1 MNNLFGS
8 YAFIWPFFLA
18 GITNGFPISTSWTY
32 LIVLTNKYSHC
43 QINVHLRQP
52 IEICIVSASLLAAF
66 FFYYATFICSGYVV
80 LGSIDLIKLA
90 MIQQG
95 SSLRRYYL
103 FYKRVFFSISL
114 LLTSTISLLHF
125 FSYYWKCHYS
135 RVFFYS
141 SRFCSLLIL

>member
-52 IEICIVSASLLAAF
+52 IEICMF
-66 FFYYATFICSGYVV
+66 FFITFICSGYVV

-103 FYKRVFFSISL
+103 FYNRIFFSISL